1 MRELETQ
8 PLDNMAGY
16 RVVKAAYARL
26 FTKVDNSTGTSL
38 SKVSVRLFSCVPHMY
53 NTLKQ

>member
-26 FTKVDNSTGTSL
+26 FTKVDNSTGSSL
-38 SKVSVRLFSCVPHMY
+38 SKV
-53 NTLKQ
+53 